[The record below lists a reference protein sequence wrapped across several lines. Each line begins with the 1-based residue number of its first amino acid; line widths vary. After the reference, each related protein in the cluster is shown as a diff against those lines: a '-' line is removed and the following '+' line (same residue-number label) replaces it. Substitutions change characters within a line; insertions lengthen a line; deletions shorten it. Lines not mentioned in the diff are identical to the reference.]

1 MYADGIGIDYERAVR
16 IAKAHY
22 AVLLLQ
28 EAEQQAYS
36 HSQDSS
42 NDADEPTLKEEYFL
56 NKAVTR
62 PKGPQR
68 FGILPLVDYEH
79 RERTN
84 DIE

>member
-1 MYADGIGIDYERAVR
+1 MYADGIRIDYERAVR

-42 NDADEPTLKEEYFL
+42 NDVDEPTLKEEYFL
-56 NKAVTR
+56 NKAVGLFLSN
-62 PKGPQR
+62 KLN
-68 FGILPLVDYEH
+68 LPFSSLFNES
-79 RERTN
+79 
-84 DIE
+84 